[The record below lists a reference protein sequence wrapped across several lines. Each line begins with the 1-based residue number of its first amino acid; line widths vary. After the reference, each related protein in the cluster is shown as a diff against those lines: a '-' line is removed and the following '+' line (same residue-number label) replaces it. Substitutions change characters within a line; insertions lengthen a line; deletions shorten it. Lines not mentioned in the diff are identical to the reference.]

1 MPIDLN
7 FTIAAPLLALAA
19 GTLLILLLD
28 LLFKYEKIHGV
39 MYFAAIGAVLI
50 SGHYLKPLWLGG
62 VEATGFSG
70 FLMMD
75 RFAVVYSYVLL
86 IAALLAVLLSV
97 ARQHEDR
104 SGYLALLLWGA
115 MGMMALSAAGNLMM
129 IFLGIELLSLALYV
143 MIAFDPKYPK
153 AREAAFKYF
162 ILGSV
167 AAAFMI
173 FGFALIYG
181 ATGTMSLTG
190 IAAYAGSFAA
200 TGGWAVGLYFK
211 VGIGLSIVGL
221 AFKMALVP
229 FHVWAPDV
237 YQGAP
242 TPVTAYMA
250 IGTKA
255 AAFAAMARL
264 LVAAV
269 PTAEQAS
276 FLLPVSVLAFASM
289 MLGSTAG
296 IWQTDLKRLMAYSG
310 IANAG
315 YLIMA
320 IPGLGLDGLSAA
332 AYFLA
337 AYGFTTMGIFAVV
350 RILEEEGVEGAKIAN
365 LKGLFYRRPLAGRR
379 SGLPDVRPGG
389 HSAGRRLRRQV
400 HAGHCRCAGQ
410 CLDCAGRS
418 DSLYR
423 HLRLRLPEG
432 DWNGLR
438 QDGGSPGGGGRR
450 RAVCAGDYRSPGGS
464 GHRRYRYAGA
474 GHSAWSGSQLGPG
487 GVRGTI
493 VYT

>member
-28 LLFKYEKIHGV
+28 LLFNYEKIHGV
-39 MYFAAIGAVLI
+39 MYAAAIGAVLI
-50 SGHYLKPLWLGG
+50 SGHYLRPLWQQGR
-62 VEATGFSG
+62 VEPTGFNG

-75 RFAVVYSYVLL
+75 RFAVVYGGVLL
-86 IAALLAVLLSV
+86 IAALLAILLSM
-97 ARQHEDR
+97 ARKHEDR

-143 MIAFDPKYPK
+143 MIAFDRKYPQ

-181 ATGTMSLTG
+181 ATGTMSMSG
-190 IAAYAGSFAA
+190 IAAYANSFAA
-200 TGGWAVGLYFK
+200 GGWTVGLYFK
-211 VGIGLSIVGL
+211 VGIGLAIVGL

-237 YQGAP
+237 YQGSP

-276 FLLPVSVLAFASM
+276 FLLPVSILAFASM

-296 IWQTDLKRLMAYSG
+296 IWQSDLKRLMAYSG

-332 AYFLA
+332 AYYLA

-350 RILEEEGVEGAKIAN
+350 RILEEEGVDGAKIAN
-365 LKGLFYRRPLAGRR
+365 LKGLFYRRPWLGAALAFLMFGLAGI
-379 SGLPDVRPGG
+379 PPAGG
-389 HSAGRRLRRQV
+389 FVGKFLLGIA
-400 HAGHCRCAGQ
+400 
-410 CLDCAGRS
+410 
-418 DSLYR
+418 
-423 HLRLRLPEG
+423 
-432 DWNGLR
+432 
-438 QDGGSPGGGGRR
+438 
-450 RAVCAGDYRSPGGS
+450 AVKG
-464 GHRRYRYAGA
+464 
-474 GHSAWSGSQLGPG
+474 SAWIVLTGLILSTGISAYVYLKVIGTAFTKTEQAPEAAANVEPYAPAITLAQVVLAIAVIGTLVLGVLPG
-487 GVRGTI
+487 PVSDLVRVAFAGL
-493 VYT
+493 